1 MDMYVPSSFSPAI
14 RGRRLRLRTD
24 AARPPAAGR
33 RPRTALNGFA
43 TALPP
48 ALAERLDQ
56 RLALAHREAWV
67 QRLWARDAT
76 LWTGADEDRWLG
88 WLRPGAGPARPAR
101 LAAIC
106 RRLCV
111 AGHADAVLLGMGGAT
126 LGAEALAHILGVAA
140 GGLRLHVLD
149 STDVAQIL
157 ALEAR
162 LDLTRTLFVVASKS
176 GATLESGMLAAY
188 FQQRVAALLGRREAG
203 RRFVAIT
210 DPGTPLQARAL
221 RDGYAA
227 VFEGEPTV
235 GGRYSVLSPFG
246 LVAAAL
252 LGHDP
257 AALLRAMQPMLR
269 ACSTQVALHRNP
281 GLVLG
286 ALLGEAALAGHD
298 KVTLLADPGLR
309 PLGCWLEQLLAEST
323 GKDGKGLIPVA
334 DEPRCQ
340 PAAYRRDRLFV
351 HLASAQA
358 PDAALA
364 AHASELAAAGHP
376 VLTCT
381 SGAGLAIG
389 QEFFRWQVATAVAA
403 AVLGVNPFDQPD
415 VEASKARTRALAGG
429 GAVAAQADEPLLVE
443 GALAFHGKTATAT
456 ATAAS
461 AAALLA
467 AHAAPARAG
476 GYMALL
482 AYLPRG
488 PACERWLA
496 SARDCIGR
504 GTGVATLGGFGPRY
518 LHSCGQLHKGGTA
531 CGRFLFITADAP
543 RELAAPGYPAGFGAT
558 QAAQALGD
566 MEELMARGR
575 PCLRVHI
582 QGDLDAGLAQLDKLL
597 RRALAPAALPP
608 PLAPG
613 AAQAEARARHAQSH
627 TAPMP
632 GAATAIGEIP

>member
-1 MDMYVPSSFSPAI
+1 MDMYAPSSFSPAI
-14 RGRRLRLRTD
+14 RGRRLRLPTD
-24 AARPPAAGR
+24 AGRPPAGGR
-33 RPRTALNGFA
+33 RRTALNGFA
-43 TALPP
+43 SALPP

-76 LWTGADEDRWLG
+76 LWTDSGEDQWLG

-111 AGHADAVLLGMGGAT
+111 AGHTDAVLLGMGGAT
-126 LGAEALAHILGVAA
+126 LGAEALAHILGVAG

-157 ALEAR
+157 ALQAR

-176 GATLESGMLAAY
+176 GTTLESGMLAAY
-188 FQQRVAALLGRREAG
+188 FQQRVAAHLGRREAA

-210 DPGTPLQARAL
+210 DPGTPLHARAL
-221 RDGYAA
+221 NDGYAA

-235 GGRYSVLSPFG
+235 GGRNSVLSPFG
-246 LVAAAL
+246 LVATAL

-257 AALLRAMQPMLR
+257 AGLLRAMQPMLR
-269 ACSTQVALHRNP
+269 ACSPQVALHRNP

-309 PLGCWLEQLLAEST
+309 ALGGWLEQLLAEST

-334 DEPRCQ
+334 DEPRCA
-340 PAAYRRDRLFV
+340 PTAYRRDRLFV

-364 AHASELAAAGHP
+364 AHARALAAAGHP
-376 VLTCT
+376 VVTCV
-381 SGAGLAIG
+381 SGPALSIG

-415 VEASKARTRALAGG
+415 VEASKARTRALAVAGG
-429 GAVAAQADEPLLVE
+429 PAAATAGELLLVE
-443 GALAFHGKTATAT
+443 GALAFHGKPAP
-456 ATAAS
+456 AAG
-461 AAALLA
+461 AVALLA
-467 AHAAPARAG
+467 AHAAQLEAG

-488 PACERWLA
+488 PACEKWLA
-496 SARDCIGR
+496 AARDCIGR
-504 GTGVATLGGFGPRY
+504 GTGAVTLGGFGPRY

-531 CGRFLFITADAP
+531 CGLFLFITADAP

-558 QAAQALGD
+558 QTAQALGD

-575 PCLRVHI
+575 QCLRVHI
-582 QGDLDAGLAQLDKLL
+582 QGDLDAGLAQLASLL
-597 RRALAPAALPP
+597 RRALASVALPLP
-608 PLAPG
+608 AG
-613 AAQAEARARHAQSH
+613 AVQAEARACPAPSRA
-627 TAPMP
+627 APMP
-632 GAATAIGEIP
+632 GVATPLGDIP

>member
-1 MDMYVPSSFSPAI
+1 MDMYAPSSFSPAI
-14 RGRRLRLRTD
+14 RGRRLRL
-24 AARPPAAGR
+24 PADVGRSSAQGR
-33 RPRTALNGFA
+33 RRTALNGFA
-43 TALPP
+43 SALPP

-76 LWTGADEDRWLG
+76 LWTDSGEDRWLG

-111 AGHADAVLLGMGGAT
+111 AGHTDAVLLGMGGAT
-126 LGAEALAHILGVAA
+126 LGAEALARILGVAG

-235 GGRYSVLSPFG
+235 GGRNSVLSPFG

-257 AALLRAMQPMLR
+257 AALLRALQPMLR
-269 ACSTQVALHRNP
+269 ACSPQVALHRNP

-334 DEPRCQ
+334 DEPRCE

-381 SGAGLAIG
+381 CGAGLSIG

-415 VEASKARTRALAGG
+415 VEASKARARALAGG
-429 GAVAAQADEPLLVE
+429 GAVDAQAGELLFVE
-443 GALAFHGKTATAT
+443 GALAFHGKP

-467 AHAAPARAG
+467 AHAAPAQAG

-496 SARDCIGR
+496 SARDCIG
-504 GTGVATLGGFGPRY
+504 GATGAVTLGGFGPRY

-543 RELAAPGYPAGFGAT
+543 RELGAPGYPAGFGAT

-582 QGDLDAGLAQLDKLL
+582 QGNLDAGLAQLDNLL
-597 RRALAPAALPP
+597 RSALAPATLPP
-608 PLAPG
+608 PLPAG
-613 AAQAEARARHAQSH
+613 AVRTEARARLAHSH
-627 TAPMP
+627 IAPMP
-632 GAATAIGEIP
+632 GAATAIGDIP

>member
-1 MDMYVPSSFSPAI
+1 MKTSGWAGCGRARVRP
-14 RGRRLRLRTD
+14 GRR
-24 AARPPAAGR
+24 AWPPSAAGCAWR
-33 RPRTALNGFA
+33 A
-43 TALPP
+43 TPT
-48 ALAERLDQ
+48 RCCW
-56 RLALAHREAWV
+56 AW
-67 QRLWARDAT
+67 
-76 LWTGADEDRWLG
+76 
-88 WLRPGAGPARPAR
+88 
-101 LAAIC
+101 
-106 RRLCV
+106 
-111 AGHADAVLLGMGGAT
+111 GGAT

-235 GGRYSVLSPFG
+235 GGRNSVLSPFG

-309 PLGCWLEQLLAEST
+309 PLGYWLEQLLAEST

-456 ATAAS
+456 AAS

-543 RELAAPGYPAGFGAT
+543 RELAAPGYAAGFGAT

>member
-14 RGRRLRLRTD
+14 RGRRLRLPAD
-24 AARPPAAGR
+24 AAHPPAAGR

-43 TALPP
+43 SALPP

-76 LWTGADEDRWLG
+76 LWTGADEDQWLG

-176 GATLESGMLAAY
+176 GTTLESGMLAAY

-235 GGRYSVLSPFG
+235 GGRNSVLSPFG

-269 ACSTQVALHRNP
+269 ACSAQVALHRNP

-358 PDAALA
+358 PDAELA

-443 GALAFHGKTATAT
+443 GALAFHGKTVPAT

-467 AHAAPARAG
+467 THAAPARAG

-543 RELAAPGYPAGFGAT
+543 RELAAPGYAAGFGAT
-558 QAAQALGD
+558 QAAQAQGD

-582 QGDLDAGLAQLDKLL
+582 QGDLGAGLAQLDKLL
-597 RRALAPAALPP
+597 RRALAPATLPP
-608 PLAPG
+608 PHAPG
-613 AAQAEARARHAQSH
+613 AGQAEARTCHAQSH